1 MTKRDETEYE
11 EIHVEDHEKIDR
23 LEMAIRYLAGEQH
36 RSSQVDQ
43 ILGEHEAARARPI

>member
-1 MTKRDETEYE
+1 MAKRDDIEYE
-11 EIHVEDHEKIDR
+11 EIKLEEHEKIDR
-23 LEMAIRYLAGEQH
+23 LEMAVRYLAGELH